1 MKWDIIEVELKPFK
15 SKMASTPIKFFCLSR
30 VLLLGSRGVGK
41 TALCTQVLSSEH
53 TNTFE
58 DTAGKE
64 IRGNHVKNQESLENS
79 VEMEVIVDVD
89 GEEDSLTLID
99 FPYGE
104 HQVFLVYINSLS

>member
-1 MKWDIIEVELKPFK
+1 M
-15 SKMASTPIKFFCLSR
+15 
-30 VLLLGSRGVGK
+30 LLLGSRGVGK

-58 DTAGKE
+58 DTAGKV
-64 IRGNHVKNQESLENS
+64 IDDKPVKNQESLENS

-89 GEEDSLTLID
+89 GEENSLTLID

-104 HQVFLVYINSLS
+104 HQVFLAYINSLS